1 MSDTDST
8 IEAVAEAIWRAH
20 TFAQPHVLLVDMAG
34 VARDSYRR
42 MAQAAIDALGLQTE
56 WGWQLG
62 DNTPSVYPTEQQARD
77 RVTYLDS
84 AFQIGTKRHIVH
96 RYTTPWTREDTG

>member
-1 MSDTDST
+1 MPDD
-8 IEAVAEAIWRAH
+8 INAVAEALRARLAESGAYYDPV
-20 TFAQPHVLLVDMAG
+20 FDHVDGEVDI
-34 VARDSYRR
+34 DDL
-42 MAQAAIDALGLQTE
+42 AQAAIDALGLKTE

-84 AFQIGTKRHIVH
+84 VFQVGTERHVVH
-96 RYTTPWTREDTG
+96 RYTTPWAREDTG